1 MIMQVCEFD
10 FLRLT
15 ALGYEAICVS
25 CTTAEKK
32 IGLLLIEVFS
42 KVFNPQ
48 NQVHL
53 INVGWP
59 FDVMQTEPFCFH
71 NIADRLTMC

>member
-15 ALGYEAICVS
+15 ALRYEAICVS

-42 KVFNPQ
+42 KLFN
-48 NQVHL
+48 
-53 INVGWP
+53 
-59 FDVMQTEPFCFH
+59 TKS
-71 NIADRLTMC
+71 